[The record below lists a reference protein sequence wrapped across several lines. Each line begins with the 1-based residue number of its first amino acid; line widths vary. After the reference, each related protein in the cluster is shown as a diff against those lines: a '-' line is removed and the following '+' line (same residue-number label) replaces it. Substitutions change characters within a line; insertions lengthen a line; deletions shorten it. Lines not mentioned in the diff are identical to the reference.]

1 MKTLS
6 RFNFPWE
13 MAAAGLLMSLRATA
27 GELLSEAEY
36 FSEQPVVLSASR
48 LSQPVNRAPAAV
60 TVITREMIE
69 ASGFRHLVDVLRLVP
84 GFVVG
89 WSGGNTP
96 AATYLGLS
104 EALPKR
110 MQIMVDGRSVYNPAY
125 GQTNWRGIP
134 LTLDEVD
141 RIEVVRGPNAAND
154 GLNSMLGTVHIYTL
168 HSALTQG
175 AMAEVA
181 AGDKHYREMNLRY
194 GAKTGSG
201 SWRFSLLGK
210 EDERHGVA
218 RDHATDL
225 QLGFRGDFKPTLQDD
240 VMLQAGISKGIWQ
253 GTNVAQL
260 GDDNQDAHFLSGYAN
275 VQWNRSLSQGREL
288 LLQLQH
294 SFEQNEELIQLPAP
308 LDPLSGNFRI
318 TGSAVQF
325 TYLDQSSADLR
336 TNLSGEYRLN
346 RVRLPALLGRDD
358 YVEDTIFRISG
369 AVEFNPSPEWVLH
382 AAAMLEH
389 HSDSGSAYLS
399 PRLALNWLPSS
410 AHAFRVGYS
419 RGMSALSLYANNSDI
434 KLTIGGVVVDQDTL
448 STGTLDPEKI
458 DSVELGYLFSKPE
471 WNLNLDVRAFH
482 NRISDIV
489 STERIDFLD
498 NAGNPLDAD
507 GEVRTYKNLFE
518 ATQRGLEYQLKWH
531 PGPKSSLVLSQSW
544 VSRDSNST
552 RNSNYVVSVPPQTL
566 SLLATHPIGG
576 INVSL
581 GYYRIGEMFWIGG
594 DRDKLSKYNRLDL
607 RLAKDW
613 KIGGDKIEAALVF
626 QSLIGDEFESFDA
639 YPQQYFK
646 RRGYLS
652 LKYEFR

>member
-1 MKTLS
+1 MQTWRRLKS
-6 RFNFPWE
+6 RWG
-13 MAAAGLLMSLRATA
+13 MAPVGLMMSLGATA
-27 GELLSEAEY
+27 GEILSEDYY

-104 EALPKR
+104 DALPKR

-134 LTLDEVD
+134 LTLDEID

-175 AMAEVA
+175 VMAEIA
-181 AGDKHYREMNLRY
+181 AGDKDYREASLRY
-194 GAKTGSG
+194 GAETNNG
-201 SWRFSLLGK
+201 SWRFSLLGRQ
-210 EDERHGVA
+210 DERHDVA

-240 VMLQAGISKGIWQ
+240 VMLQAGLSKGHWR
-253 GTNVAQL
+253 GTNVASL
-260 GDDNQDAHFLSGYAN
+260 WDDNQDTRFLSGYAN
-275 VQWNRSLSQGREL
+275 ARWNRTLSQGREW

-294 SFEQNEELIQLPAP
+294 SFEQNEELIPLPTP
-308 LDPLSGNFRI
+308 LDPLSGDFRI
-318 TGSAVQF
+318 TGSALQF

-336 TNLSGEYRLN
+336 TNLTGEYRLN

-358 YVEDTIFRISG
+358 YVEDNIFRISG

-419 RGMSALSLYANNSDI
+419 QGMSAHSLYVNNTDI
-434 KLTIGGVVVDQDTL
+434 KLSIGGTFYDQVTL

-458 DSVELGYLFSKPE
+458 QSVELGYLFNEPE
-471 WNLNLDVRAFH
+471 WNLNLDVRTFH
-482 NRISDIV
+482 NRISDLVNVKSIA
-489 STERIDFLD
+489 F
-498 NAGNPLDAD
+498 PDAD
-507 GEVRTYKNLFE
+507 GSAQTYVNKLG
-518 ATQRGLEYQLKWH
+518 ASQRGLEYQLKWR
-531 PGPKSSLVLSQSW
+531 PGPRSSLVLSQSW
-544 VSRDSNST
+544 VARDSSST
-552 RNSNYVVSVPPQTL
+552 TGSNYVDSIPPRTL
-566 SLLATHPIGG
+566 SLLATYPIGG
-576 INVSL
+576 IDVSL
-581 GYYRIGEMFWIGG
+581 GYYRIGKMFWIGG
-594 DRDKLSKYNRLDL
+594 LRNKLSEYNRLDL
-607 RLAKDW
+607 RLAKGW
-613 KIGGDKIEAALVF
+613 KTPAGNIEAALVF
-626 QSLIGDEFESFDA
+626 QSLLGDEFESFDA
-639 YPQQYFK
+639 YEEQTFK